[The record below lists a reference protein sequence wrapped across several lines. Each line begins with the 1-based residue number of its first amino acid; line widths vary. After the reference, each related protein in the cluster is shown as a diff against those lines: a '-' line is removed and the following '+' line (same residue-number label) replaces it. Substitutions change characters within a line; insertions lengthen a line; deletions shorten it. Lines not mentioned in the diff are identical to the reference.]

1 MATSLAQL
9 QAAAVANAASNHGG
23 SPAMTD
29 PRLQVTFYIPN
40 TVHYLCTSFVVSSIT
55 LFSTPLSFFL
65 MFDLAHWMFQNL
77 AAAGLAGIRNAHSGA
92 FGGIHAAQPGQAGH
106 LPVNTAGLSLQAQA
120 VANQTAA
127 YAGALPAA

>member
-29 PRLQVTFYIPN
+29 PRLQVTLYILN
-40 TVHYLCTSFVVSSIT
+40 SSRPLHNF
-55 LFSTPLSFFL
+55 LFSTRLMFFL
-65 MFDLAHWMFQNL
+65 IFDLAHWMFQNL

-106 LPVNTAGLSLQAQA
+106 LPVNTAGLSLQAAA

>member
-1 MATSLAQL
+1 MFFMIFYLAL
-9 QAAAVANAASNHGG
+9 
-23 SPAMTD
+23 
-29 PRLQVTFYIPN
+29 
-40 TVHYLCTSFVVSSIT
+40 
-55 LFSTPLSFFL
+55 
-65 MFDLAHWMFQNL
+65 WMFQNL

-106 LPVNTAGLSLQAQA
+106 LPVNTSGLSLQAAA

>member
-1 MATSLAQL
+1 LK
-9 QAAAVANAASNHGG
+9 
-23 SPAMTD
+23 
-29 PRLQVTFYIPN
+29 
-40 TVHYLCTSFVVSSIT
+40 T
-55 LFSTPLSFFL
+55 LFSTRLSFFL
-65 MFDLAHWMFQNL
+65 IFDLAHWMFQNL

-127 YAGALPAA
+127 YAGALPAALLSIEVINGSLPTREVYQYNHR

>member
-1 MATSLAQL
+1 MGEIGRLYLATSLAQL

-29 PRLQVTFYIPN
+29 PRL
-40 TVHYLCTSFVVSSIT
+40 
-55 LFSTPLSFFL
+55 
-65 MFDLAHWMFQNL
+65 QNL